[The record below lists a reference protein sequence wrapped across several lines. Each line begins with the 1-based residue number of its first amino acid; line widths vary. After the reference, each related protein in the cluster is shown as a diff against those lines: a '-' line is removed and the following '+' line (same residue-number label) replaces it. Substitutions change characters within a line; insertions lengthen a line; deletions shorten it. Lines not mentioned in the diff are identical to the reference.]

1 MSWKHIASSVTGK
14 SHIDRQENGQDYCR
28 TGIVQLADKEYFIG
42 LAADG
47 AGSTSSGGTGACIAC
62 ESTYM
67 NILATLRQVPGVSS
81 ITDTTI
87 RAWMADAHNA
97 IAEQAK
103 LSGISLKEYACTLV
117 GAVMDDNHAV
127 YFQIGDGGMVVRTN
141 EEYETI
147 FWPEQGEYANTTYFI
162 TDDAFLEHARV
173 LCTGSSPEEI
183 ALFTDGLQNLVLSFS
198 AKKAHAGF
206 FRPLFDAIRKNRD
219 NMLMDLS
226 LHLEQFLNRS
236 DINDRSDDDKTL
248 ILAVRFPG

>member
-14 SHIDRQENGQDYCR
+14 SHIDHQENGQDCCR
-28 TGIVQLADKEYFIG
+28 TGVVQLADTESFIG

-47 AGSTSSGGTGACIAC
+47 AGSTASGGTGAEIAC
-62 ESTYM
+62 ESMYM
-67 NILATLRQVPGVSS
+67 NILDTLRQMPGVSH

-87 RAWMADAHNA
+87 LMWMVNTHNA
-97 IAEQAK
+97 IADQAK
-103 LSGISLKEYACTLV
+103 TSGIPLREYACTLI
-117 GAVMDDNHAV
+117 GTVMDDNHAV
-127 YFQIGDGGMVVRTN
+127 YFQIGDGGMVIHTN
-141 EEYETI
+141 EEYEPI

-162 TDDAFLEHARV
+162 TDDSFLEHIRV
-173 LCTGSSPEEI
+173 LCTDSSPNEI

-198 AKKAHAGF
+198 TKKAHAGF

-226 LHLEQFLNRS
+226 LHLEQFLNRP

-248 ILAVRFPG
+248 VLAVRFPG

>member
-14 SHIDRQENGQDYCR
+14 SHIERHENGQDCCR
-28 TGIVQLADKEYFIG
+28 TGVVQLADKEFFIG

-47 AGSTSSGGTGACIAC
+47 AGSTSSGGTGAYIAC

-67 NILATLRQVPGVSS
+67 HILATLRQIPDVSH
-81 ITDTTI
+81 ITDTMI
-87 RAWMADAHNA
+87 CAWIFAAHNA
-97 IAEQAK
+97 IAEQAET
-103 LSGISLKEYACTLV
+103 SGIPLKEYACTLI
-117 GAVMDDNHAV
+117 GAVIDDNHAV
-127 YFQIGDGGMVVRTN
+127 YFQIGDGGMVIRTK

-147 FWPEQGEYANTTYFI
+147 FWPEQGEYANTTYFV
-162 TDDAFLEHARV
+162 TDDAFLDHARIV
-173 LCTGSSPEEI
+173 CAGSSPKEI

-206 FRPLFDAIRKNRD
+206 FKPLFDAIRKNRD

-248 ILAVRFPG
+248 VLAVRFPG